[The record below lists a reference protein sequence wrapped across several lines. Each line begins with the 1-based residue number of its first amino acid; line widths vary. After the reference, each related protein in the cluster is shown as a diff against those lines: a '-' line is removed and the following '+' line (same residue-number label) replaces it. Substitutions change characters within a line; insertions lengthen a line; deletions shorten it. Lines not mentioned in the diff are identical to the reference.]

1 MKRLLTVFFC
11 FSITMLVGCM
21 PVEKDGSEV
30 LLSVM
35 NQECTFVTQN
45 GKEVLLKDYMVGE
58 GEYITNKYAQPYEYT
73 YVDFDEDGMD
83 EMVINIS
90 NDLGFY
96 LVLHYEAEKVYGYEF
111 VIRSLQS
118 LKSDGSFIRSGGA
131 MSTYYSCMTFD
142 KQKVKITNTAI
153 KDDNNQIYEL
163 YGKQSSIEELDK
175 YIANW
180 NQKENVTW
188 MKCK

>member
-1 MKRLLTVFFC
+1 M
-11 FSITMLVGCM
+11 
-21 PVEKDGSEV
+21 
-30 LLSVM
+30 
-35 NQECTFVTQN
+35 TQN

-58 GEYITNKYAQPYEYT
+58 GEYITNIYAQPYEYT
-73 YVDFDEDGMD
+73 FVDFDKDGMD
-83 EMVINIS
+83 EMIINIS
-90 NDLGFY
+90 VDLGFY

-142 KQKVKITNTAI
+142 KQNVKIINTAI

-163 YGKQSSIEELDK
+163 YGKQSSVEELDK

>member
-1 MKRLLTVFFC
+1 MKRLLTIIFC
-11 FSITMLVGCM
+11 FSIIMLVGCM

-58 GEYITNKYAQPYEYT
+58 GEYITNIYAQPYEYT
-73 YVDFDEDGMD
+73 FVDFDKDGMD
-83 EMVINIS
+83 EMIINIS
-90 NDLGFY
+90 VDLGFY

-142 KQKVKITNTAI
+142 KQNVKITNIAI